1 MVKQY
6 EVKWTERSLSNA
18 LEIKA
23 YLKKRFSGKEIVRF
37 EELLRQFENTVSN
50 FPTLYPESQKQKS
63 LRRAVVHKNTTVYY
77 IFKEDKVTII
87 AMKDNRQLKPSR

>member
-77 IFKEDKVTII
+77 IFKEDKV
-87 AMKDNRQLKPSR
+87 

>member
-77 IFKEDKVTII
+77 IFKEDKVTMI